1 MLLTS
6 KGRLLPATGRQN
18 LEGDQEWTVVL
29 YIHGHCCTGALL
41 LVSPPPLP
49 VYHKGN
55 SPLLPHVLVTKLL
68 WSGTGRAK
76 LNLLKHELKI
86 NPPSFR
92 SDI

>member
-1 MLLTS
+1 MDCGACVS
-6 KGRLLPATGRQN
+6 MG
-18 LEGDQEWTVVL
+18 TVVL
-29 YIHGHCCTGALL
+29 VLCFLH
-41 LVSPPPLP
+41 SPTPLP

-68 WSGTGRAK
+68 WSGTGRAI